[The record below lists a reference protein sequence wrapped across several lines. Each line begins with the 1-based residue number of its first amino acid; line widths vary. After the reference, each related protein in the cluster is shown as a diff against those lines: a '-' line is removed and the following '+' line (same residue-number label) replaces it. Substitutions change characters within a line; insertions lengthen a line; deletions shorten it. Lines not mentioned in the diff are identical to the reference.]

1 MRYNA
6 FQSVLSRTNA
16 EKCVYLCEMTG
27 WEKALICAK
36 KATGSGISLYG
47 YQHGTVSRMLLN
59 YFNDP
64 CEITGPGPYAMP
76 QPDKIICNGR
86 LPYDYMKES
95 GWPEEKIP
103 VVEAIRYNH
112 LKKALEMKPNKK
124 KDVILLAF
132 SISAEESSAILTVAC
147 EALKNIGDREIW
159 IKSHPFLDLKKV
171 FKLSGIS
178 PEDLPFQFKEGPIED
193 FLVDARVVVSG
204 ESGVTIEALAFGC
217 EVVIVNVPEWI
228 NMSPLRHVKTGM
240 VTTAGSAEELKRA
253 VDDVFAKEYRRET
266 YAAEAGRIINDF
278 FCLDEGS
285 NIPSRFLKLLR
296 EEKGG
301 IQ

>member
-1 MRYNA
+1 M
-6 FQSVLSRTNA
+6 A
-16 EKCVYLCEMTG
+16 E

-36 KATGSGISLYG
+36 KATGSGIDLYG

-64 CEITGPGPYAMP
+64 CEIFDSGPYAMP
-76 QPDKIICNGR
+76 QPDKIICNGH
-86 LPYDYMKES
+86 LPYDYMRES
-95 GWPEEKIP
+95 GWPEEKLS
-103 VVEAIRYNH
+103 VVETLRYNH
-112 LKKALEMKPNKK
+112 LIKVLETKWNKK

-147 EALKNIGDREIW
+147 EAFKDAGDREIW
-159 IKSHPFLDLKKV
+159 VKSHPFLDLNKV
-171 FKLSGIS
+171 FKLAGIL
-178 PEDLPFQFKEGPIED
+178 PEDLPFQIKEGPIED
-193 FLVDARVVVSG
+193 FLADARVIVSG

-228 NMSPLRHVKTGM
+228 NMSPLRYVKTDM
-240 VTTAGSAEELKRA
+240 VRVAGSPEELKRA

-266 YAAEAGRIINDF
+266 YAVEAGKIINDF
-278 FCLDEGS
+278 FCLDKSS
-285 NIPSRFLKLLR
+285 NIPSRFLKLLG